1 MANLHTEITIVINGP
16 ITSRDLAKLDT
27 LINRITQA
35 TGGKVQRHD
44 KAGADG
50 GWVTTLTAVLR

>member
-1 MANLHTEITIVINGP
+1 MANLHTTITVTVAAP
-16 ITSRDLAKLDT
+16 VSSRDLAKLDT

-35 TGGKVQRHD
+35 TGGKVQRDD
-44 KAGADG
+44 KGLVDG